1 MQTAQPLW
9 RHRAFIRFVLARFMA
24 TVSIQMQSVAVGW
37 QVYALSGD
45 PLDLGLV
52 GLAQFAPFIPAALIA
67 GQVADRYDRRRII
80 GLCFLVELLCSLLLL
95 TFTLRP
101 PGGVWPV
108 FAIMALYGTARAFM
122 MPASQAVVI
131 NLVPAASFRRALAL
145 NSTAFQVAVI
155 AGPALGGWLYLQ
167 GAAAV
172 HATVASLL
180 ALSALLML
188 MIGRASPSS
197 PAPGPSAFAGG
208 GRRGLLDGLHHVLAR
223 RTMLGAISLDLF
235 AVLFGG
241 ATALLPA
248 IASDILRVGP
258 TGLGVL
264 RSAPG
269 VGAALTALLL
279 SVWPIR
285 RAVGAWMFGGVMLF
299 GAASIVLGLSQDFY
313 LSLAALALMGMG
325 DMLSVFVRHSLVQ
338 LETPDAIRGRVSAVN
353 AVFIGASN
361 ELGEFESGLAA
372 AWLGL
377 APAVV
382 VGGCAT
388 LLVTSVWWLMFPE
401 LRRLREFP
409 RAHDDRAHATA
420 GTPAG

>member
-1 MQTAQPLW
+1 MQTAQSLW

-95 TFTLRP
+95 AFTLRP

-188 MIGRASPSS
+188 VTGSASPSNPVS
-197 PAPGPSAFAGG
+197 GPPALAGG
-208 GRRGLLDGLHHVLAR
+208 GRRGLLDGLRHVLAR

-248 IASDILRVGP
+248 IASDLLRVGP

-299 GAASIVLGLSQDFY
+299 GAASIVLGLSRDFY
-313 LSLAALALMGMG
+313 LSLAALGLMGMG

-409 RAHDDRAHATA
+409 RAHDDRSRATA